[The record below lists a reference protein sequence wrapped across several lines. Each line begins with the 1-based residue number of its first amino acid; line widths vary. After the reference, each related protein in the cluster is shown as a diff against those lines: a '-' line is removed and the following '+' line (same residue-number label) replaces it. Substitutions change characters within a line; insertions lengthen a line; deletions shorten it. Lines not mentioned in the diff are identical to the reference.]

1 MRFLVVIL
9 ALLISASAFGHEG
22 FKHRDR
28 WTDEHGVPYGGQN
41 PPVRYAGN
49 TGAHCM
55 YSAYGCSGAGGS
67 TGPRG
72 YSPCGVGG
80 CGQYSGYGYGSPQG
94 LSNGCGTHQNRGGQ
108 AGVHNGNVA
117 GNVYMN
123 QSRGNCGPN
132 GYSQQNRG
140 GNVGVVN
147 GQVTGGVYF
156 NESSTN

>member
-1 MRFLVVIL
+1 MKILVAFL
-9 ALLISASAFGHEG
+9 ALLICASAFSHEG

-28 WTDEHGVPYGGQN
+28 WTDEHGVPYGAQN
-41 PPVRYAGN
+41 PPVGVGPSA
-49 TGAHCM
+49 GAHCM

-72 YSPCGVGG
+72 YAYGYQPYGA
-80 CGQYSGYGYGSPQG
+80 GYGGVYGP
-94 LSNGCGTHQNRGGQ
+94 NGSCGSYQNRGGG
-108 AGVHNGNVA
+108 AGIHNGNVA

-132 GYSQQNRG
+132 GYNQQNLG
-140 GNVGVVN
+140 GNVGIVN
-147 GQVTGGVYF
+147 GRASGGVYF